1 MDLQDLDRLVAKY
14 AAAGYEQIRVKAGD
28 LEIEVKQPVASSA
41 TPAPKLPVVDADVTV
56 VKSPMVGV
64 LHLAS
69 DVKVGQTVTHGH
81 ELGQIESMKLFN
93 ALPAPSDGTITAI
106 LVADQ
111 APVEFDQPLFEMRK
125 DR

>member
-28 LEIEVKQPVASSA
+28 LEIEVKQPVANSVTPTTKPSVAA
-41 TPAPKLPVVDADVTV
+41 TDVTV

-69 DVKVGQTVTHGH
+69 DVKVGQAVTHGQ

-111 APVEFDQPLFEMRK
+111 ATVEFDQPLFEMRR